1 LARLESSVATR
12 ATVGLNFGRATG
24 LARMR
29 IVVVGGAAAGLFS
42 SLLLARAGHEVT
54 VLEQESVE
62 PASDVEAA
70 AESALRASAPQIVH
84 PHIVM
89 SKCRQLLDDH
99 LPDVYQALLAAGVV
113 EVPLATHMPP
123 SLTDRSAQP
132 GDERFTTLATRRSTA
147 DWVLQRAVSQEP
159 RVTLRGGCRA
169 VGYLAR
175 PGMPPHVL
183 GVRTNQGDIRSDLVV
198 DAAGRRSP
206 VDRWLNDLG
215 ARTPALRRA
224 ECGLAYYTRHY
235 RAHPGAK
242 LPGPTTSRVL
252 VGLDEFIAG
261 IWGADNGAMQL
272 AVAPLTTDPRFRTLN
287 QPNVHSA
294 VLRTVPALASWLD
307 GLDPITAVYQMA
319 GIHNTLRRLVI
330 DQKPVATGLLAVGD
344 AVCTTNPTLG
354 RGLTLALQ
362 GALDLVAALDASED
376 PAAQVA
382 SVDGLVDDHI
392 RPYYEDQVATD
403 EARLAAMRHHIE
415 GAPAPEPLPPAA
427 DRITYA
433 QLRTAAVY
441 DPTAFRGLW
450 ELQGMIRPPNHVY
463 LDPNIVDA
471 TLSTI
476 ELHRNDPPMAQP
488 TTDQLLTALSP

>member
-1 LARLESSVATR
+1 
-12 ATVGLNFGRATG
+12 
-24 LARMR
+24 MR
-29 IVVVGGAAAGLFS
+29 IVVVGGAAGGLFS
-42 SLLLARAGHEVT
+42 SLLLARAGHEV
-54 VLEQESVE
+54 VVVEQERMA

-89 SKCRQLLDDH
+89 AKCRELLANH
-99 LPDVYQALLAAGVV
+99 LPDVYKELLRAGVV
-113 EVPLATHMPP
+113 EVPLATHMPL
-123 SLTDRSAQP
+123 SLTDRSAKP
-132 GDERFTTLATRRSTA
+132 GDEQFTTLATRRSTT
-147 DWVLQRAVSQEP
+147 DWVLQRIVSHEP
-159 RVTLRGGCRA
+159 RVIVRGGCRT
-169 VGYLAR
+169 VGLLGR
-175 PGMPPHVL
+175 PGDPPRVL

-198 DAAGRRSP
+198 DAAGRRSA
-206 VDRWLNDLG
+206 VDSWLNDLG
-215 ARTPALRRA
+215 ARTPATRRA

-261 IWGADNGAMQL
+261 IWGADNGVMQL
-272 AVAPLTTDPRFRTLN
+272 AVAPLTTDRRFRTLN
-287 QPNVHSA
+287 DPNVHSA

-330 DQKPVATGLLAVGD
+330 KQKPVATGLLAVGD

-362 GALDLVAALDASED
+362 GALDLVAALDVSDD
-376 PAAQVA
+376 PAAQAA
-382 SVDGLVDDHI
+382 SLDALVEEHI

-415 GAPAPEPLPPAA
+415 GAPGPEPLPPAA

-433 QLRTAAVY
+433 ELRTAAVY

-463 LDPNIVDA
+463 RDPDIVDA
-471 TLSTI
+471 TLSAI
-476 ELHRNDPPMAQP
+476 ELHRHDAPMPQP
-488 TTDQLLTALSP
+488 TGDQLLTALIP